1 MMCSSIARYAVE
13 NADFLDDQSEEV
25 EDGFIELVALIEK
38 LTEEQKND
46 EAL

>member
-1 MMCSSIARYAVE
+1 MMYSSIGKFAVAE
-13 NADFLDDQSEEV
+13 NEFLDDQSEEV

-38 LTEEQKND
+38 LTEEQTND